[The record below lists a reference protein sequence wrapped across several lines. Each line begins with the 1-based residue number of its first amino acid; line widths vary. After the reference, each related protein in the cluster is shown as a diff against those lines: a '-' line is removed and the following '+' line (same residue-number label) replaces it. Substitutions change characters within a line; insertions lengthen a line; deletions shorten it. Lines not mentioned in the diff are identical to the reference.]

1 MGTIKNK
8 KNFKIGD
15 AHNVEFTTENI
26 QGFDQY
32 DGIIT
37 AITDEEL
44 IAKFTDGTTEKFS
57 WEDVQRMEEC
67 FTTVEDQKRVALNVI
82 YEIDNKE
89 SINKNNK
96 NLLDWKQIQK
106 KVNMCYKNKN
116 EEITFYEAKLSA
128 H

>member
-1 MGTIKNK
+1 MLTWDLNLKNYSCMLFLYR

-15 AHNVEFTTENI
+15 AINVEFTTENI

-96 NLLDWKQIQK
+96 Q
-106 KVNMCYKNKN
+106 Y
-116 EEITFYEAKLSA
+116 
-128 H
+128 

>member
-1 MGTIKNK
+1 MGTM
-8 KNFKIGD
+8 
-15 AHNVEFTTENI
+15 V
-26 QGFDQY
+26 
-32 DGIIT
+32 IT

-57 WEDVQRMEEC
+57 WEYVQRMEEC

-106 KVNMCYKNKN
+106 PKKVNMCYKNKN
-116 EEITFYEAKLSA
+116 EEITFYEAKKGKKR
-128 H
+128 

>member
-1 MGTIKNK
+1 MGTM
-8 KNFKIGD
+8 
-15 AHNVEFTTENI
+15 V
-26 QGFDQY
+26 
-32 DGIIT
+32 IT

-57 WEDVQRMEEC
+57 WEYVQRMEEC

-106 KVNMCYKNKN
+106 QKKVNMYYKKKNK
-116 EEITFYEAKLSA
+116 EKKKKKKKKRRPHTQQKKTKKT
-128 H
+128 